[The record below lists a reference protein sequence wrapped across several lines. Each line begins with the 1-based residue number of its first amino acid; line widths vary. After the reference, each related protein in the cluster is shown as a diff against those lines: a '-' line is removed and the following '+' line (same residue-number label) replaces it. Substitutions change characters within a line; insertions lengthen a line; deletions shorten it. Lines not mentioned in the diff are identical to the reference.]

1 MKVAIYIRTS
11 TTEQNPD
18 LQLKDC
24 KDYCK
29 RRGWKDYD
37 IYKEHIS
44 GYKDIHRPERERIIQ
59 GIKRYEI
66 NHIVVWAL
74 DRWVRNREKLIEDIT
89 NITNRNAEIHSVK
102 EEWLESVNIEGPL
115 GKTIQ
120 EFLLGIVGS
129 LAEMES
135 SIKSERIKSAVRTKE
150 GVTRSYKGK
159 KWGRRNLTSRIK
171 EEVIKLHNDGHSMR
185 EISKVVIRYDK
196 NQNEKNISL
205 GAVHKILHEKQ
216 SK

>member
-11 TTEQNPD
+11 TTEQNPE

-29 RRGWKDYD
+29 RRGWDDYD

-44 GYKDIHRPERERIIQ
+44 GYKDIYRPERDKIIK
-59 GIKRYEI
+59 GIQRYEI

-89 NITNRNAEIHSVK
+89 NITNRDAEIHSVK

-171 EEVIKLHNDGHSMR
+171 EEVIKLHNKGHSMR

>member
-1 MKVAIYIRTS
+1 M
-11 TTEQNPD
+11 
-18 LQLKDC
+18 
-24 KDYCK
+24 
-29 RRGWKDYD
+29 
-37 IYKEHIS
+37 
-44 GYKDIHRPERERIIQ
+44 
-59 GIKRYEI
+59 
-66 NHIVVWAL
+66 
-74 DRWVRNREKLIEDIT
+74 
-89 NITNRNAEIHSVK
+89 
-102 EEWLESVNIEGPL
+102 
-115 GKTIQ
+115 
-120 EFLLGIVGS
+120 GIVGS